1 MKNKIIALLLSATLL
16 FMCLATG
23 ASAVSLTSEVFT
35 LNTTNENLTFEM
47 KKYDLPEESENH
59 INGMFDKTL
68 YDATIYGAYKASL
81 TDADGLS
88 VAFTDSMDVAV
99 NIGED
104 LYDTEIFVF
113 SINESTGVASTV
125 IECERNGANLIIKGK
140 DFAAMSGDIIVVMT
154 SNKSLMTGPE
164 YTIIPAIICA
174 GVAVI
179 AITVSVLVVKKK
191 SSKETITD

>member
-1 MKNKIIALLLSATLL
+1 MKNKIIAFLLSATLL
-16 FMCLATG
+16 LASLAIGVG
-23 ASAVSLTSEVFT
+23 AAELKSEVFT
-35 LNTTNENLTFEM
+35 LTTDENVTFEM
-47 KKYDLPEESENH
+47 KKYDLPEESEKH
-59 INGMFDKTL
+59 INDMFDKLL
-68 YDATIYGAYKASL
+68 YDATVYGAYTASL

-88 VAFTDSMDVAV
+88 VAFTNENMDVAV

-113 SINESTGVASTV
+113 SINENTGIASPV
-125 IECERNGANLIIKGK
+125 VKSERNGANLIIKAE
-140 DFAAMSGDIIVVMT
+140 DFAPISGNIIVVMT

-164 YTIIPAIICA
+164 YTVIPAIICA